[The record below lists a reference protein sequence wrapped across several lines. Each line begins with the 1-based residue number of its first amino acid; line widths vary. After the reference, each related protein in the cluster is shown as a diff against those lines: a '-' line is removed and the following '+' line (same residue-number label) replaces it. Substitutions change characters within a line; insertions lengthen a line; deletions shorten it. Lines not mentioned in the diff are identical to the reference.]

1 MKKTIVFIA
10 PHLSTG
16 GMPQY
21 LVKKIEL
28 IKDDAEVYCIEWDN
42 VTGGVLVV
50 QRNKVV
56 NLLGDRLIT
65 LGEDKHKLFDVIDQI
80 QPDIIHLEEIPE
92 LFMQGDIAH
101 KLYYQNERSYSLI
114 ETSHDSSFN
123 VNNKRY
129 IPDKFLM
136 VSNFQVEMYKHLGV
150 PTELVEYPIEN
161 KVRTKTREQALHDLG
176 LDPNLKHVIN
186 VGLFTPRKNQ
196 AEIIEYARQLQNYP
210 IQFHFIGNQA
220 DNFKGYWEPLMQNFP
235 SNCKWWNE
243 RSDVDSFYEAAD
255 LFLFTSRGNDT
266 DKETMPLVIRE
277 SLGWKIPS
285 LIYNLPVYMGYFDK
299 YDTIEYLTED
309 LQQNAYRIAE
319 KLCNHQIKYNDCIVI
334 AAYPNTAAATKIT
347 KDCILRVK
355 HLNIP
360 IILSSHFPIPT
371 ELQELVDYCIF
382 DSNNILT
389 THTFYQR
396 AWYTAPNYFAELNIA
411 AENNNTYHGP
421 AVYTAYYNAIA
432 LAHSL
437 GFENAHCWNYDV
449 LLNDDT
455 QINMFR
461 RGLSEKKAV
470 ARQVKN
476 QEGNTILTVRVG
488 LNTQFF
494 LEHFPLINNEQE
506 YTEWMNKV
514 GSESNGIENMW
525 YHALKNVSH
534 DIRFLSDEEYD
545 KINKTSEELCSMIE
559 YFTVLPIENNETEG
573 MIWYSSSNEKDSRI
587 LSVYVNGDLVDTIQI
602 DGISRYHRP
611 FNLHTTKEIRF
622 EMKNRDSVDILS
634 TKTIL
639 IDEEYIKHKLK
650 NNGIFR
656 YENS

>member
-1 MKKTIVFIA
+1 MKKKVLFIA

-28 IKDDAEVYCIEWDN
+28 IKNDVEVYCIEWDN

-50 QRNKVV
+50 QRNKIVK
-56 NLLGDRLIT
+56 LLGEKVIT
-65 LGEDKHKLFDVIDQI
+65 LGEDKHKLFDIIDQL
-80 QPDIIHLEEIPE
+80 QPDVIHLEEIPE
-92 LFMQGDIAH
+92 LFMQEDIAH

-123 VNNKRY
+123 INNKRY

-136 VSNFQVEMYKHLGV
+136 VSNFQVEMYKQLGV

-220 DNFKGYWEPLMQNFP
+220 DNFKHYWEPLMQNFP

-277 SLGWKIPS
+277 SLGWKVPS

-334 AAYPNTAAATKIT
+334 CAYPNTEAATKIT

-360 IILSSHFPIPT
+360 IILSSHFPIPA

-389 THTFYQR
+389 THTFYQW
-396 AWYTAPNYFAELNIA
+396 AWYTAPNYSAELNIA
-411 AENNNTYHGP
+411 AENNNIYHGP
-421 AVYTAYYNAIA
+421 AVYTGYYNAIA

-461 RGLSEKKAV
+461 RGLREKKAV
-470 ARQVKN
+470 VRQVKN
-476 QEGNTILTVRVG
+476 HEGNTILTVRVG

-525 YHALKNVSH
+525 YHTLKNVSH

-559 YFTVLPIENNETEG
+559 YFTVLPIQNNETEG
-573 MIWYSSSNEKDSRI
+573 MIWYSSSNVKDSRI
-587 LSVYVNGDLVDTIQI
+587 LLVYVNGDLVDTIQI
-602 DGISRYHRP
+602 DSQSRYHRP
-611 FNLHTTKEIRF
+611 FNLYTTKEIRF
-622 EMKNRDSVDILS
+622 EMKNRDSVNILS

-639 IDEEYIKHKLK
+639 IDEEYIKNKLK